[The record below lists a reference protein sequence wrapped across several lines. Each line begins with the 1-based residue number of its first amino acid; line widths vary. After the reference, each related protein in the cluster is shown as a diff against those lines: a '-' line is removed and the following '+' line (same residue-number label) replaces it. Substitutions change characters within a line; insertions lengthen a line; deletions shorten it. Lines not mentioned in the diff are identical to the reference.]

1 MKLFVFSLFYICK
14 KVIRFFHKN
23 FLTLDQNLL
32 VEWLIEIAKK
42 EGQVIKKLEYNFVKA
57 LTLGELNKK
66 FLNHDTET
74 DILTFDYSKDNQITA
89 EAFVSCEALKENAK
103 EFKQSIENE
112 TLRLISH
119 ALLHCAGYTD
129 KDEDEKS
136 LMRIKEDEYIEM
148 FHVKQ

>member
-1 MKLFVFSLFYICK
+1 MIIPKTI
-14 KVIRFFHKN
+14 
-23 FLTLDQNLL
+23 
-32 VEWLIEIAKK
+32 
-42 EGQVIKKLEYNFVKA
+42 
-57 LTLGELNKK
+57 
-66 FLNHDTET
+66 
-74 DILTFDYSKDNQITA
+74 DYCWGIHFMWS
-89 EAFVSCEALKENAK
+89 FKENAK

>member
-32 VEWLIEIAKK
+32 AEWLIEIAKK

-57 LTLGELNKK
+57 LTLSELNKK

-74 DILTFDYSKDNQITA
+74 DILTFDYSEDNKITA
-89 EAFVSCEALKENAK
+89 EAFISCEALKENEK

-129 KDEDEKS
+129 KDEDEKL

>member
-32 VEWLIEIAKK
+32 AEWLIEIAKK

-57 LTLGELNKK
+57 FTLSELNKK

-74 DILTFDYSKDNQITA
+74 DILTFDYSKDNKITA
-89 EAFVSCEALKENAK
+89 EAFISCEALKENAK

-112 TLRLISH
+112 TLRLTSH
-119 ALLHCAGYTD
+119 ALLHCAGYTL
-129 KDEDEKS
+129 S
-136 LMRIKEDEYIEM
+136 LIHI
-148 FHVKQ
+148 